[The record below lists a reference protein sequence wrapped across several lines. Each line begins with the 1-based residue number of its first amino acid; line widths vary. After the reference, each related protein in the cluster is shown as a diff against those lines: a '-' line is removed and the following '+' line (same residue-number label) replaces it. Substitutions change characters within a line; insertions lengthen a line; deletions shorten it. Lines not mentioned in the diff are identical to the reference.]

1 MTNLIRSCSQW
12 WKQNNFLTGTI
23 QYLSIP
29 SQNSS
34 HKYKKAIKSTSTFGH
49 PVFVVAENNSV
60 GHSQHSSLMPC
71 MTEPIVRRKQR
82 SGKPGFWD
90 VNDWEIYDQF
100 VRHIRRERAKWLMQQ
115 NVLPRSLSTNNLLY
129 FCDANHATVNN
140 FDESSSDASV
150 ETEMWTYDPY
160 MNFVWT
166 IQPILCDTQSATGW
180 DAT

>member
-1 MTNLIRSCSQW
+1 
-12 WKQNNFLTGTI
+12 
-23 QYLSIP
+23 
-29 SQNSS
+29 
-34 HKYKKAIKSTSTFGH
+34 
-49 PVFVVAENNSV
+49 
-60 GHSQHSSLMPC
+60 MPC

-150 ETEMWTYDPY
+150 ETEM
-160 MNFVWT
+160 
-166 IQPILCDTQSATGW
+166 
-180 DAT
+180 